1 MYKESIIDR
10 LTNACKS
17 YKGTLM
23 LVNIDNF
30 QLFNEVY
37 GRDLGDRF
45 LEKCASII
53 DTITHKDVIK
63 GRLGGDEFVLFC
75 KGLYNKDEIAS
86 MLHRI
91 NSGFNQAA
99 KNLLGED
106 SGVSVG
112 VSIGAVA
119 VPDYGTDYTDLF
131 QKADVALEY
140 VKQTEVHGVAFYSEE
155 DQSAKELEAITRGL
169 EEKQE
174 GRGALWL
181 GYGNFSIVYRF
192 LKRYIKTYN
201 GSAYKILVT
210 LNVDPSITDKDEYDR
225 IVKNFGMI
233 VNQVLRKSDLMMQSR
248 SNQFFLLLP
257 ELQESYLKK
266 VYSRIETRWNKTGL
280 AEVTEIQ
287 YNAEPI
293 LSKEEA
299 EEAEEERK

>member
-37 GRDLGDRF
+37 GRELGDRF
-45 LEKCASII
+45 LEKCAGII
-53 DTITHKDVIK
+53 DTITHTDVIK

-75 KGLYNKDEIAS
+75 KGLSNKDEIAS

-91 NSGFNQAA
+91 NNGFNQAA

-106 SGVSVG
+106 SNVSVG

-119 VPDYGTDYTDLF
+119 VPDFGTDYTDLF
-131 QKADVALEY
+131 HKADMALEY
-140 VKQTEVHGVAFYSEE
+140 VKQTEEHGCAFYSEE
-155 DQSAKELEAITRGL
+155 DKGAKELEAITKGL

-201 GSAYKILVT
+201 GTAFKVLVT
-210 LNVDPSITDKDEYDR
+210 LNVDESVTDKAEYDR

-257 ELQESYLKK
+257 ELQETYLKK
-266 VYSRIETRWNKTGL
+266 VYSRIENRWNKTGM
-280 AEVTEIQ
+280 ADITEIT
-287 YNAEPI
+287 YKAEPI
-293 LSKEEA
+293 IQKEEDD
-299 EEAEEERK
+299 ETDERK

>member
-112 VSIGAVA
+112 VSTG
-119 VPDYGTDYTDLF
+119 GT
-131 QKADVALEY
+131 
-140 VKQTEVHGVAFYSEE
+140 
-155 DQSAKELEAITRGL
+155 
-169 EEKQE
+169 
-174 GRGALWL
+174 
-181 GYGNFSIVYRF
+181 
-192 LKRYIKTYN
+192 
-201 GSAYKILVT
+201 
-210 LNVDPSITDKDEYDR
+210 
-225 IVKNFGMI
+225 
-233 VNQVLRKSDLMMQSR
+233 
-248 SNQFFLLLP
+248 
-257 ELQESYLKK
+257 
-266 VYSRIETRWNKTGL
+266 
-280 AEVTEIQ
+280 
-287 YNAEPI
+287 
-293 LSKEEA
+293 
-299 EEAEEERK
+299 